1 MDISNVIDYKQ
12 VSSLE
17 SKSET
22 KSNDLD
28 EKELFKQVFVEQMV
42 QELLK
47 TASYLQEDND
57 IQKDLIKD
65 QFVEALS
72 DEIMDYSDVE
82 WEKVMGLYK
91 ETKK

>member
-1 MDISNVIDYKQ
+1 MDISNVIDFKQ
-12 VSSLE
+12 VSSLANKE
-17 SKSET
+17 SN
-22 KSNDLD
+22 KSNELD
-28 EKELFKQVFVEQMV
+28 EKDLFKQVFVEQMV

-47 TASYLQEDND
+47 TASYLQEDSD

-82 WEKVMGLYK
+82 WEKVMGLYN